1 MTQTKFQHM
10 ADVIIRKA
18 KIEDIPEIYGLVHE
32 LAVFEKEP
40 EALTASITEYEQ
52 AFSEGLMQGIVATIN
67 QKVVGIAVF
76 YMTFSTWKGKCLY
89 LEDFYVQP
97 AFRKDKIGQQ
107 LFDAY
112 IAEAKNQGANMTKW
126 QVLDWNEIGLNFYH
140 KNNAIIE
147 KNWWNGKIFFK

>member
-1 MTQTKFQHM
+1 MDYTIK
-10 ADVIIRKA
+10 KA
-18 KIEDIPEIYGLVHE
+18 EKEDIAAIYGLVYE

-40 EALTASITEYEQ
+40 EALTVTIQEYEA
-52 AFSEGLMQGIVATIN
+52 AFEQSLIDAFVAVYDDQII
-67 QKVVGIAVF
+67 GIALY

-97 AFRKDKIGQQ
+97 SYRKDGLGQK

-112 IAEAKNQGANMTKW
+112 LAEAKRLGATMTKW
-126 QVLDWNEIGLNFYH
+126 QVLDWNEIGLNFYA

-147 KNWWNGKIFFK
+147 KNWWNGKIFF

>member
-1 MTQTKFQHM
+1 M

>member
-1 MTQTKFQHM
+1 MTQTKFRHM

-18 KIEDIPEIYGLVHE
+18 KIDDIPEIYGLVHE

-40 EALTASITEYEQ
+40 EALTASIDEYEQ
-52 AFSEGLMQGIVATIN
+52 AFSEGLLQGIVAIID

-89 LEDFYVQP
+89 LEDFYVKP

-147 KNWWNGKIFFK
+147 KNWWNGKIFF

>member
-1 MTQTKFQHM
+1 MDHTIK
-10 ADVIIRKA
+10 KA
-18 KIEDIPEIYGLVHE
+18 EKEDIAAIYGLVYE

-40 EALTASITEYEQ
+40 EALTVTIQEYEA
-52 AFSEGLMQGIVATIN
+52 AFEQSLIDAFVAVYDDQII
-67 QKVVGIAVF
+67 GIALY

-97 AFRKDKIGQQ
+97 SYRKDGLGQK

-112 IAEAKNQGANMTKW
+112 LAEAKRLGATMTKW
-126 QVLDWNEIGLNFYH
+126 QVLDWNEIGLNFYA

-147 KNWWNGKIFFK
+147 KNWWNGKIFF